1 MESFISMLNDTLHMN
16 GQLFCFLISMFPIL
30 ELRGGLIAA
39 ALCKVPLWQALP
51 LCIAGNFLPIPFLV
65 LFIEKLLKFLRKTKL
80 SPVVKFVDFLEEKAN
95 KSAPKIMKHKT
106 FGLTIFVGIP
116 LPVTGA
122 WTGGLVA
129 GLFKFNLKQTFI
141 ATILGLC
148 MSSAIMTIITYV
160 IPWIVT
166 TYHIPMSVIITVLVA
181 LVVLVVGFF
190 VVKSIIKKKKNKT
203 TD

>member
-1 MESFISMLNDTLHMN
+1 MTIT
-16 GQLFCFLISMFPIL
+16 
-30 ELRGGLIAA
+30 
-39 ALCKVPLWQALP
+39 V
-51 LCIAGNFLPIPFLV
+51 
-65 LFIEKLLKFLRKTKL
+65 
-80 SPVVKFVDFLEEKAN
+80 VDFLEEKAN
-95 KSAPKIMKHKT
+95 KIAPKIMKHKT

-148 MSSAIMTIITYV
+148 MSATIMTIITYG
-160 IPWIVT
+160 IPWIVKT
-166 TYHIPMSVIITVLVA
+166 FAIPTSVVVTVLIA

-190 VVKSIIKKKKNKT
+190 VLKSIIKKKKNKT
-203 TD
+203 AN

>member
-16 GQLFCFLISMFPIL
+16 GQLFCFLVSLFPIL

-39 ALCKVPLWQALP
+39 ALCDVPVWEAIP
-51 LCIAGNFLPIPFLV
+51 ICIVGNFLPIPFVV

-80 SPVVKFVDFLEEKAN
+80 SPVVKFVDFLENKAN
-95 KSAPKIMKHKT
+95 TSAPKIMKYKT
-106 FGLTIFVGIP
+106 FGLTVFIGIP

-122 WTGGLVA
+122 S
-129 GLFKFNLKQTFI
+129 LKQTFI

-148 MSSAIMTIITYV
+148 MSATIMTIITYG

-166 TYHIPMSVIITVLVA
+166 TFNIPSSVVVA
-181 LVVLVVGFF
+181 ALCGIVAVVIGIF
-190 VVKSIIKKKKNKT
+190 VVRHILKKKKAK
-203 TD
+203 

>member
-16 GQLFCFLISMFPIL
+16 GQLFCFLVSLFPIL

-39 ALCKVPLWQALP
+39 ALCDVPVWEA
-51 LCIAGNFLPIPFLV
+51 
-65 LFIEKLLKFLRKTKL
+65 EKLLKFLRKTKL
-80 SPVVKFVDFLEEKAN
+80 SPVVKFVDFLENKAN
-95 KSAPKIMKHKT
+95 TSAPKIMKYKT
-106 FGLTIFVGIP
+106 FGLTVFIGIP

-129 GLFKFNLKQTFI
+129 GLFNFSLKQTFI

-148 MSSAIMTIITYV
+148 MSATIMTIITYG

-166 TYHIPMSVIITVLVA
+166 TFNIPSSVVVA
-181 LVVLVVGFF
+181 ALCGIVAVVIGIF
-190 VVKSIIKKKKNKT
+190 VVRHILKKKKAK
-203 TD
+203 